1 MNNIV
6 TFLLDKAKSKTITW
20 IQTIQTIKSISVLR
34 VIFTMLYKFPEN
46 FTFQLGLNISV
57 KFVKTRQKC

>member
-6 TFLLDKAKSKTITW
+6 SFLLDKAKSKTITW

>member
-46 FTFQLGLNISV
+46 FTFG
-57 KFVKTRQKC
+57 

>member
-6 TFLLDKAKSKTITW
+6 SFLLDKAKSKTITW
-20 IQTIQTIKSISVLR
+20 IQTIRTTKSISVLR

>member
-20 IQTIQTIKSISVLR
+20 IQTIRTIKSISVLR

>member
-6 TFLLDKAKSKTITW
+6 SFLLDKAKSKTITW
-20 IQTIQTIKSISVLR
+20 IQTIRTIKSISVLR